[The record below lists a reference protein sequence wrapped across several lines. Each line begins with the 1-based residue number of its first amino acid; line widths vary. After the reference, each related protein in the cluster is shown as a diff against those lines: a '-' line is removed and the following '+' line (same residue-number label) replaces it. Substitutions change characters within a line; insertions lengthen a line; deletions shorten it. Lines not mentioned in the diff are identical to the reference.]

1 MEEIKAFEYSKM
13 KVIKDNPSKIISWIT
28 ILILLLVIFLII
40 SIFFHFS
47 IFKEYIGF
55 IDISDNYDIRVM
67 VDRSFFPVNSEYE
80 LYIDNRKYEY
90 QITKINHLDQYSEV
104 FIKCKLDK
112 KVLTDN
118 NIINVRF
125 KKYTTTLIKEFIK
138 RIKKGMM

>member
-28 ILILLLVIFLII
+28 ILILLLVIFLIV